1 MKLKQLLYLAM
12 FLTVSLV
19 TSCDSDD
26 DDNNGNTLIAEISG
40 TWTSNFDEEY
50 TFSEE
55 TIESPYSTFIVVAIG
70 DDYIICQN
78 DADDAYNPSL
88 YSKFV
93 FTNITAGNFNYCQ
106 SFFNAASQEDIE
118 NAEEPS
124 DSSDLD
130 SGCGGFSWSYMTKN

>member
-19 TSCDSDD
+19 TSCESDD
-26 DDNNGNTLIAEISG
+26 DNGNENALIAQISG
-40 TWTSNFDEEY
+40 TWTSNFDEVY

-55 TIESPYSTFIVVAIG
+55 TIESEYSTYTVVAIG
-70 DDYIICQN
+70 DDYVICQN

-93 FTNITAGNFNYCQ
+93 FTNISDGNFNYCQ
-106 SFFNAASQEDIE
+106 SFFSAESQEEIE

-124 DSSDLD
+124 DSSDLEM
-130 SGCGGFSWSYMTKN
+130 GCGGFSWSYMTKS